1 MIMKNIKVL
10 TILGSLLLFCNSCSK
25 SFLEIN
31 PFATVS
37 EQTLSTK
44 EGVAGL
50 LIGAYSLVDGGGA
63 TGGGYVSGWTALL
76 ATDDARQGSDS
87 GVTILDA
94 YTFDATESRFN
105 NRWAF
110 LYAAI
115 QRCNDVLNLTNKVQS
130 LSEADALQFKAE
142 ARFLRG
148 FYYLQLATL
157 WKNVPFIDENVS
169 YSQAN
174 YLVSNTPNIYPKIEE
189 DLKFASDNLTATKSE
204 VGRANKWAAKS
215 FLVKAYMFQK
225 KFSEA
230 KTLLDDIIANGVTA
244 GGKKYALQAKYGDN
258 FKTAT
263 RNSSETVF
271 AAQMSV
277 NDGSG
282 GSNNGNAMDN
292 YNGPFGSA
300 VSCCYGWYSA
310 TFDLVDAFQTDP
322 VTGLPL
328 LDTYSNSPIPTDQ
341 GVESNAAYTPFTGT
355 LDSRL
360 DWSVGRRGIPY
371 LDWGVHP
378 GKSWIRN
385 QYTSG
390 PYSAIKN
397 SSTQASV
404 ATDRQGGGGGTNTPL
419 NLIRFADVLLWAAEC
434 EVEVGTLSKAE
445 SYVNLVRARAANPAG
460 FVYKYLDNSKPMG
473 GYSNVPAANYK
484 VGQYTG
490 QFTLNGKAYARKAVR
505 FERRLEL
512 AMEHHRQLDM
522 RRYDGNDYDMADVVN
537 KFMKSESLRPG
548 FNTGNRYIGA
558 SFTKGKHELFP
569 IPQTQIDLSIG
580 SNGVSVL
587 TQNPNWK

>member
-1 MIMKNIKVL
+1 MKKIKRL
-10 TILGSLLLFCNSCSK
+10 AILGSLVLLFNSCSK
-25 SFLEIN
+25 GFLEIN

-44 EGVAGL
+44 EGIYGT
-50 LIGAYSLVDGGGA
+50 LIGAYSLLDGGGA

-105 NRWAF
+105 SRWAF
-110 LYAAI
+110 LFAAI
-115 QRCNDVLNLTNKVQS
+115 QRCNDVLNLTGKVEN
-130 LSEADALQFKAE
+130 LTEADALQFKAE

-157 WKNVPFIDENVS
+157 WKNVPWIDETVS
-169 YSQAN
+169 YSKGN
-174 YLVSNTPNIYPKIEE
+174 YLVSNVPDIYPKIEE
-189 DLKFASDNLTATKSE
+189 DLKFAGDNLTPTKSE

-215 FLVKAYMFQK
+215 LLAKAYMFQK
-225 KFSEA
+225 KFNEA
-230 KTLLDDIIANGVTA
+230 KLLLDDIIPNGITS

-263 RNSSETVF
+263 RNSSETVL

-282 GSNNGNAMDN
+282 GANNGNPMDN
-292 YNGPFGSA
+292 YNGPFGSP
-300 VSCCYGWYSA
+300 VSCCFGWYAA
-310 TFDLVDAFQTDP
+310 TFDLVDAYQTDG

-328 LDTYSNSPIPTDQ
+328 LDTYTSSPIPTDQ
-341 GVESNAAYTPFTGT
+341 GIESNAAFTPYTGT
-355 LDSRL
+355 LDPRL

-397 SSTQASV
+397 SATQANV
-404 ATDRQGGGGGTNTPL
+404 LTDRQGGGGGTNTPL

-434 EVEVGTLSKAE
+434 EVEVGTLTKAE
-445 SYVNLVRARAANPAG
+445 GYVNTVRARAANPVG
-460 FVYKYLDNSKPMG
+460 FVYKYLDNTKPMG
-473 GYSNVPAANYK
+473 GYSNIPAANYK
-484 VGQYTG
+484 VGLYTG
-490 QFTLNGKAYARKAVR
+490 QFTTNGKSFARKAVR

-522 RRYDGNDYDMADVVN
+522 RRYDGNEFDMADVVN
-537 KFMKSESLRPG
+537 KFMQREGVRPG
-548 FNTGNRYIGA
+548 FNTGNRYKGA
-558 SFTKGKHELFP
+558 TFVKGKHELFP
-569 IPQTQIDLSIG
+569 IPQTQIDLSTG
-580 SNGVSVL
+580 PDGVSVL
-587 TQNPNWK
+587 TQNLNW